1 MIMIMISIIHLCIGK
16 LSTNRGIQG
25 NTDTHTEYID
35 KYMFKYMF
43 RACGVSDPQN
53 IFIYHVHVDVHV
65 DVNVIGVKVIM
76 IMMDDHRTVMTVE

>member
-1 MIMIMISIIHLCIGK
+1 MIVISIIHLCIGK

-25 NTDTHTEYID
+25 NTNTHTEYID

-53 IFIYHVHVDVHV
+53 IFIYHVDVHV
-65 DVNVIGVKVIM
+65 DVNVIKVIM